1 MNRCVVRT
9 LREKMPEYRWAD
21 LAGGTYF
28 FTVVTYRRQRFLCD
42 DDVRTAL
49 RDGINKTRE
58 RYPLAIDAWVLL
70 PDHLHCIWK
79 LPDGD
84 ADFGS
89 RWAAIKRYV
98 SKNCPRLKRVDQ
110 LNESKRKRKESTV
123 WQRRFWEHM
132 IRDERDYEMHTNYI
146 HYNPVRH
153 GIVKHVKDWPY
164 STFHR
169 YVGNN
174 IYPPD
179 WGGMIDECGGRA
191 FGE

>member
-1 MNRCVVRT
+1 LNRCVIRT
-9 LREKMPEYRWAD
+9 ERKKMPEYRRAYI
-21 LAGGTYF
+21 AGGTYF
-28 FTVVTYRRQRFLCD
+28 FTVVTYRRQQFLCD
-42 DDVRTAL
+42 NDGRTAL
-49 RDGINKTRE
+49 RDGINKARE
-58 RYPLAIDAWVLL
+58 RYPFTIDAWVLL
-70 PDHLHCIWK
+70 PDHLHCIWT

-98 SKNCPRLKRVDQ
+98 SKNCPRLKLDDR

-132 IRDERDYEMHTNYI
+132 IRDERDYEMHLNYI

-169 YVGNN
+169 YVENN
-174 IYPPD
+174 AYPPD
-179 WGGMIDECGGRA
+179 WGGMVDEYDGKA